1 MPVLVRATVP
11 DPLASVPAKVVEAL
25 PARPPDRVTAPA
37 TLLVIRLPATPA
49 IEPTVS
55 EKPPRSNVA
64 PDATDSA
71 ELRPTPL
78 AMPRRSVPALTVVA
92 PVYALAT
99 ESCSVPAPA
108 FVRPPAPEIALV
120 VLVTLPAPSM
130 VRSNPP
136 LASAPLRVSVPASD
150 PISLGAASVIAPDQ
164 VLALARLRSAPPAAV
179 PVPDRLTI
187 GSAIVRPVP
196 SMSISAPA
204 ATVVEPAAV
213 PSAAF
218 DWTRTTPAL
227 TVVPPVNVF
236 VADSVSVPPPVLVS
250 EPGGRADDAVD
261 GRVAGAGHRE
271 RPGVAGDGAGRHRE
285 RAGVGAD
292 GRARG
297 GAERD
302 GAGPGVGVG
311 EVAERAGAGRA
322 GADEARDALGDG
334 RDPSRRCRARHRTRR
349 TSRSRS
355 CPARRSTGRGPH
367 PR

>member
-1 MPVLVRATVP
+1 M
-11 DPLASVPAKVVEAL
+11 PAKVVEAL

-55 EKPPRSNVA
+55 ENPPRSNVA

-71 ELRPTPL
+71 ELAPTPL

-92 PVYALAT
+92 PVYVLAT

-108 FVRPPAPEIALV
+108 FVRPPAPVIALV

-136 LASAPLRVSVPASD
+136 LVSAPLRVSVPASD

-179 PVPDRLTI
+179 PVPARLTI
-187 GSAIVRPVP
+187 GSAMARPVP

-250 EPGGRADDAVD
+250 EPEVVPMTLLMVVLPAPVTVS
-261 GRVAGAGHRE
+261 GRVLPVMA
-271 RPGVAGDGAGRHRE
+271 PVVTRE

-302 GAGPGVGVG
+302 GARPGVGVG
-311 EVAERAGAGRA
+311 EVAERAGAGGA

-334 RDPSRRCRARHRTRR
+334 RGPSRRCRARHRTRR

-355 CPARRSTGRGPH
+355 CPARRSTGRGPR
-367 PR
+367 PPLTVVAPV